1 MMNKKLYELPP
12 LPYGYADL
20 APFLSEEQLK
30 IHHDKHHQKYVDEAN
45 KILEKLDNAHEQDSS
60 LEVKNL
66 AKELSFNLGGHV
78 LHSLF
83 WANMAPVGKMYDAP
97 SSQLGDVLVE
107 EFGSMDQFKKEFSE
121 AAITCEGSG
130 WAVLS
135 FCQQTER
142 PLIFQIEK
150 HNLNIAPG
158 YTPLLVLDVWEHAY
172 YLDYKSERKK
182 YVEGF
187 WDVVNWDVVSARF
200 DDLEV

>member
-1 MMNKKLYELPP
+1 MANKEMYELPP

-30 IHHDKHHQKYVDEAN
+30 IHHDKHHQRYVDEAN
-45 KILEKLDNAHEQDSS
+45 KILEKMDASRSQDEKI
-60 LEVKNL
+60 EVKNL
-66 AKELSFNLGGHV
+66 AKELAFNLGGHV
-78 LHSLF
+78 LHSFF

-107 EFGSMDQFKKEFSE
+107 EFGSIDQFKKEFSE

-135 FCQQTER
+135 FCQQTGR

-150 HNLNIAPG
+150 HNLNIVPG

-200 DDLEV
+200 DELSM